1 MFTLEE
7 FMLVVTQLVMVF
19 QDIFDMFDTT
29 YIVPNF
35 TYLEFFISL
44 MFLELVWDIIDAII
58 EG

>member
-1 MFTLEE
+1 MFTLGE